1 VAKNKNKLKKV
12 KEHLKADIETF
23 KHEAHEDKELL
34 KKLKSNKKKKK
45 GK

>member
-1 VAKNKNKLKKV
+1 MAKNKLKKV
-12 KEHLKADIETF
+12 KEHLKSDIKTF
-23 KHEAHEDKELL
+23 HREAQEDKELL